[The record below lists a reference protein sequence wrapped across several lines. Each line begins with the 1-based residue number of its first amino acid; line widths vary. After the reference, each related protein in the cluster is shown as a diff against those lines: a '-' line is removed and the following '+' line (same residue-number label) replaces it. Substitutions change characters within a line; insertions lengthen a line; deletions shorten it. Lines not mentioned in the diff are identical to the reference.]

1 MKRKTLKRKISIVGI
16 LVFVSMIV
24 YSCWQ
29 DEWSSNV
36 TDEVIFDSNKELTI
50 AKAEQWYNA
59 TNSSATTVRS
69 LSADGRIPAK
79 PNWNKAKESRKGDLE
94 VVETTLMTSG
104 STFFMDNE
112 TKEKYKLQDDFDK
125 IYNDIAV
132 DDSLE
137 SIFAGA
143 AKEFGINENFL
154 KAVAKAESGFDPD
167 AVSGCGA
174 QGIMQLMPFTS
185 ESYGVTDPFDAK
197 QNIYAGAQ
205 LLSELLDNY
214 NGNATLALAAY
225 NAGSGSVQKY
235 GGVPPYDETVNYIN
249 KINDILGGSLAGDS
263 KTIDGASTTDFS
275 VAQNVIAPDIEIKK
289 STLGTSAEAGKLI
302 GTIST
307 NNDDRLSV
315 GLYNVVTDNDSD
327 VIKNMDVGRKLPDN
341 DMAENS
347 TGYIYS
353 GKELSYD
360 AMTANVNFLNNAS
373 YDSVYKNDP
382 QSIYQAQASV
392 ISPLVL
398 KLLDL

>member
-1 MKRKTLKRKISIVGI
+1 MSTVNNISPIDGSAY
-16 LVFVSMIV
+16 LVSTGNSV
-24 YSCWQ
+24 
-29 DEWSSNV
+29 
-36 TDEVIFDSNKELTI
+36 
-50 AKAEQWYNA
+50 NA
-59 TNSSATTVRS
+59 T
-69 LSADGRIPAK
+69 
-79 PNWNKAKESRKGDLE
+79 
-94 VVETTLMTSG
+94 SG
-104 STFFMDNE
+104 T
-112 TKEKYKLQDDFDK
+112 DFDK

-263 KTIDGASTTDFS
+263 KTVDGASTTDFS
-275 VAQNVIAPDIEIKK
+275 VAQNVIAPNIEIKK

-302 GTIST
+302 GTISA

-341 DMAENS
+341 GMAENS

>member
-1 MKRKTLKRKISIVGI
+1 MSTVNNISPIDGSAY
-16 LVFVSMIV
+16 LVSTGNSV
-24 YSCWQ
+24 
-29 DEWSSNV
+29 
-36 TDEVIFDSNKELTI
+36 
-50 AKAEQWYNA
+50 NA
-59 TNSSATTVRS
+59 T
-69 LSADGRIPAK
+69 
-79 PNWNKAKESRKGDLE
+79 
-94 VVETTLMTSG
+94 SG
-104 STFFMDNE
+104 T
-112 TKEKYKLQDDFDK
+112 DFDK

-154 KAVAKAESGFDPD
+154 KAVAK

-263 KTIDGASTTDFS
+263 KTVDGASTTDFS

>member
-1 MKRKTLKRKISIVGI
+1 MSTVNNISPIDGSAY
-16 LVFVSMIV
+16 LVSTGNSV
-24 YSCWQ
+24 
-29 DEWSSNV
+29 
-36 TDEVIFDSNKELTI
+36 
-50 AKAEQWYNA
+50 NA
-59 TNSSATTVRS
+59 T
-69 LSADGRIPAK
+69 
-79 PNWNKAKESRKGDLE
+79 
-94 VVETTLMTSG
+94 SG
-104 STFFMDNE
+104 T
-112 TKEKYKLQDDFDK
+112 DFDK

-263 KTIDGASTTDFS
+263 KTVDGASTTDFS

-373 YDSVYKNDP
+373 YDAVYKNDP

>member
-1 MKRKTLKRKISIVGI
+1 MSTVNNISPIDGSAY
-16 LVFVSMIV
+16 LVSTGNSV
-24 YSCWQ
+24 
-29 DEWSSNV
+29 
-36 TDEVIFDSNKELTI
+36 
-50 AKAEQWYNA
+50 NA
-59 TNSSATTVRS
+59 T
-69 LSADGRIPAK
+69 
-79 PNWNKAKESRKGDLE
+79 
-94 VVETTLMTSG
+94 SG
-104 STFFMDNE
+104 T
-112 TKEKYKLQDDFDK
+112 DFDK

-263 KTIDGASTTDFS
+263 KTVDGASTTDFS

-302 GTIST
+302 GTISA

-360 AMTANVNFLNNAS
+360 AMKANVNFLNNAS

>member
-1 MKRKTLKRKISIVGI
+1 MSTVNNISPIDGSAY
-16 LVFVSMIV
+16 LVSTGNSV
-24 YSCWQ
+24 
-29 DEWSSNV
+29 
-36 TDEVIFDSNKELTI
+36 
-50 AKAEQWYNA
+50 NA
-59 TNSSATTVRS
+59 T
-69 LSADGRIPAK
+69 
-79 PNWNKAKESRKGDLE
+79 
-94 VVETTLMTSG
+94 SG
-104 STFFMDNE
+104 T
-112 TKEKYKLQDDFDK
+112 DFDK

-307 NNDDRLSV
+307 NNDDRLLV

>member
-1 MKRKTLKRKISIVGI
+1 MSTVNNISPIDGSAY
-16 LVFVSMIV
+16 LVSTGNSV
-24 YSCWQ
+24 
-29 DEWSSNV
+29 
-36 TDEVIFDSNKELTI
+36 
-50 AKAEQWYNA
+50 NA
-59 TNSSATTVRS
+59 T
-69 LSADGRIPAK
+69 
-79 PNWNKAKESRKGDLE
+79 
-94 VVETTLMTSG
+94 SG
-104 STFFMDNE
+104 T
-112 TKEKYKLQDDFDK
+112 DFDK

-263 KTIDGASTTDFS
+263 KTVDGASTTDFS

-302 GTIST
+302 GTNSA

-327 VIKNMDVGRKLPDN
+327 VIKNMDVERKLPDN

>member
-1 MKRKTLKRKISIVGI
+1 MNTVNNISPIDGNAY
-16 LVFVSMIV
+16 LVS
-24 YSCWQ
+24 
-29 DEWSSNV
+29 
-36 TDEVIFDSNKELTI
+36 TG
-50 AKAEQWYNA
+50 
-59 TNSSATTVRS
+59 NSINTA
-69 LSADGRIPAK
+69 
-79 PNWNKAKESRKGDLE
+79 
-94 VVETTLMTSG
+94 SG
-104 STFFMDNE
+104 T
-112 TKEKYKLQDDFDK
+112 DFDK

-137 SIFAGA
+137 NIFAGA

-263 KTIDGASTTDFS
+263 KTVDGASTTDLS

-289 STLGTSAEAGKLI
+289 STSGTSAEAGKLI
-302 GTIST
+302 GTISA
-307 NNDDRLSV
+307 NNDDKLSV

-373 YDSVYKNDP
+373 YDSVYRNDP

-398 KLLDL
+398 KLLNL

>member
-1 MKRKTLKRKISIVGI
+1 MSTVNNISPIDGSAY
-16 LVFVSMIV
+16 LVSTGNSV
-24 YSCWQ
+24 
-29 DEWSSNV
+29 
-36 TDEVIFDSNKELTI
+36 
-50 AKAEQWYNA
+50 NA
-59 TNSSATTVRS
+59 T
-69 LSADGRIPAK
+69 
-79 PNWNKAKESRKGDLE
+79 
-94 VVETTLMTSG
+94 SG
-104 STFFMDNE
+104 T
-112 TKEKYKLQDDFDK
+112 DFDK

-143 AKEFGINENFL
+143 AKEFEINENFL

-263 KTIDGASTTDFS
+263 KTVDGASTTDFS

-289 STLGTSAEAGKLI
+289 STLGTSVEAGKLI

-341 DMAENS
+341 GMAENS

>member
-1 MKRKTLKRKISIVGI
+1 MSTVNNISPIDGSAY
-16 LVFVSMIV
+16 LVSTGNSV
-24 YSCWQ
+24 
-29 DEWSSNV
+29 
-36 TDEVIFDSNKELTI
+36 
-50 AKAEQWYNA
+50 NA
-59 TNSSATTVRS
+59 T
-69 LSADGRIPAK
+69 
-79 PNWNKAKESRKGDLE
+79 
-94 VVETTLMTSG
+94 SG
-104 STFFMDNE
+104 T
-112 TKEKYKLQDDFDK
+112 DFDK

-275 VAQNVIAPDIEIKK
+275 VVQNVIAPDIEIKK

>member
-1 MKRKTLKRKISIVGI
+1 MSTVNNISPIDGSAY
-16 LVFVSMIV
+16 LVSTGNSV
-24 YSCWQ
+24 
-29 DEWSSNV
+29 
-36 TDEVIFDSNKELTI
+36 
-50 AKAEQWYNA
+50 NA
-59 TNSSATTVRS
+59 T
-69 LSADGRIPAK
+69 
-79 PNWNKAKESRKGDLE
+79 
-94 VVETTLMTSG
+94 SG
-104 STFFMDNE
+104 T
-112 TKEKYKLQDDFDK
+112 DFDK

-263 KTIDGASTTDFS
+263 KTVDGASTTDFS

-360 AMTANVNFLNNAS
+360 DMTANVNFLNNAS

>member
-1 MKRKTLKRKISIVGI
+1 MSTVNNISPIDGSAY
-16 LVFVSMIV
+16 LVSTGNSV
-24 YSCWQ
+24 
-29 DEWSSNV
+29 
-36 TDEVIFDSNKELTI
+36 
-50 AKAEQWYNA
+50 NA
-59 TNSSATTVRS
+59 T
-69 LSADGRIPAK
+69 
-79 PNWNKAKESRKGDLE
+79 
-94 VVETTLMTSG
+94 SG
-104 STFFMDNE
+104 T
-112 TKEKYKLQDDFDK
+112 DFDK

-137 SIFAGA
+137 SIFVGA

-347 TGYIYS
+347 IGYIYS

>member
-1 MKRKTLKRKISIVGI
+1 MSTVNNISPIDGSAY
-16 LVFVSMIV
+16 LVSTGNSV
-24 YSCWQ
+24 
-29 DEWSSNV
+29 
-36 TDEVIFDSNKELTI
+36 
-50 AKAEQWYNA
+50 NA
-59 TNSSATTVRS
+59 TS
-69 LSADGRIPAK
+69 
-79 PNWNKAKESRKGDLE
+79 
-94 VVETTLMTSG
+94 ET
-104 STFFMDNE
+104 
-112 TKEKYKLQDDFDK
+112 DFDK

-143 AKEFGINENFL
+143 AEEFGINENFL

-235 GGVPPYDETVNYIN
+235 GGVPPYDETVNYIS
-249 KINDILGGSLAGDS
+249 KINDILGGALSGDS
-263 KTIDGASTTDFS
+263 KTIDGSSRTDFS
-275 VAQNVIAPDIEIKK
+275 TAQNVNAPDIEVKR
-289 STLGTSAEAGKLI
+289 STSGTSADAGKLFQ
-302 GTIST
+302 TIST
-307 NNDDRLSV
+307 DKDDKLSA
-315 GLYNVVTDNDSD
+315 GLYNIVTDNDSD
-327 VIKNMDVGRKLPDN
+327 VIKNMDMEQKLLDN
-341 DMAENS
+341 DTVKDS

-353 GKELSYD
+353 GNGIVYD
-360 AMTANVNFLNNAS
+360 AMAANVNLLNNTS
-373 YDSVYKNDP
+373 YDSMYKNDP
-382 QSIYQAQASV
+382 LSIYQAQASV

>member
-1 MKRKTLKRKISIVGI
+1 MSTVNNISPIDGSAY
-16 LVFVSMIV
+16 LVSTGNSV
-24 YSCWQ
+24 
-29 DEWSSNV
+29 
-36 TDEVIFDSNKELTI
+36 
-50 AKAEQWYNA
+50 NA
-59 TNSSATTVRS
+59 T
-69 LSADGRIPAK
+69 
-79 PNWNKAKESRKGDLE
+79 
-94 VVETTLMTSG
+94 SG
-104 STFFMDNE
+104 T
-112 TKEKYKLQDDFDK
+112 DFDK

-143 AKEFGINENFL
+143 AEEFGINENFL

-235 GGVPPYDETVNYIN
+235 GGVPPYDETVNYIS
-249 KINDILGGSLAGDS
+249 KINDILGGALSGDS
-263 KTIDGASTTDFS
+263 KTIDGSSRTDFS
-275 VAQNVIAPDIEIKK
+275 TAQNVNAPDIEVKRNT
-289 STLGTSAEAGKLI
+289 SGTSADAGKLFQ
-302 GTIST
+302 TIST
-307 NNDDRLSV
+307 DKDDKLSA
-315 GLYNVVTDNDSD
+315 GLYNIVTDNDSD
-327 VIKNMDVGRKLPDN
+327 VIKNMDMEQKLLDN
-341 DMAENS
+341 DTVKDI
-347 TGYIYS
+347 TGYIYL
-353 GKELSYD
+353 GNGISYD
-360 AMTANVNFLNNAS
+360 AMAANVNLLNNTS
-373 YDSVYKNDP
+373 YDSMYKNDP
-382 QSIYQAQASV
+382 LSIYQAQASV

>member
-1 MKRKTLKRKISIVGI
+1 MSTVNNISPIDGSAY
-16 LVFVSMIV
+16 LVSTGNSV
-24 YSCWQ
+24 
-29 DEWSSNV
+29 
-36 TDEVIFDSNKELTI
+36 
-50 AKAEQWYNA
+50 NA
-59 TNSSATTVRS
+59 T
-69 LSADGRIPAK
+69 
-79 PNWNKAKESRKGDLE
+79 
-94 VVETTLMTSG
+94 SG
-104 STFFMDNE
+104 T
-112 TKEKYKLQDDFDK
+112 DFDK

-289 STLGTSAEAGKLI
+289 STLGTSVEAGKLI

>member
-1 MKRKTLKRKISIVGI
+1 MSTVNNISPIDGSAY
-16 LVFVSMIV
+16 LVSTGNSV
-24 YSCWQ
+24 
-29 DEWSSNV
+29 
-36 TDEVIFDSNKELTI
+36 
-50 AKAEQWYNA
+50 NA
-59 TNSSATTVRS
+59 T
-69 LSADGRIPAK
+69 
-79 PNWNKAKESRKGDLE
+79 
-94 VVETTLMTSG
+94 SG
-104 STFFMDNE
+104 T
-112 TKEKYKLQDDFDK
+112 DFDK

-263 KTIDGASTTDFS
+263 KTVDGASTTDFS

-302 GTIST
+302 GTISA

-341 DMAENS
+341 GMAENS

-353 GKELSYD
+353 GKEQSYD

>member
-1 MKRKTLKRKISIVGI
+1 MSTVNNISPIDGSAY
-16 LVFVSMIV
+16 LVSTGNSV
-24 YSCWQ
+24 
-29 DEWSSNV
+29 
-36 TDEVIFDSNKELTI
+36 
-50 AKAEQWYNA
+50 NA
-59 TNSSATTVRS
+59 T
-69 LSADGRIPAK
+69 
-79 PNWNKAKESRKGDLE
+79 
-94 VVETTLMTSG
+94 SG
-104 STFFMDNE
+104 T
-112 TKEKYKLQDDFDK
+112 DFDK

-263 KTIDGASTTDFS
+263 KTVDGASTTDFS

-302 GTIST
+302 GTISA

>member
-1 MKRKTLKRKISIVGI
+1 MSTVNNISPIDGSAY
-16 LVFVSMIV
+16 LVSTGNSV
-24 YSCWQ
+24 
-29 DEWSSNV
+29 
-36 TDEVIFDSNKELTI
+36 
-50 AKAEQWYNA
+50 NA
-59 TNSSATTVRS
+59 T
-69 LSADGRIPAK
+69 
-79 PNWNKAKESRKGDLE
+79 
-94 VVETTLMTSG
+94 SG
-104 STFFMDNE
+104 T
-112 TKEKYKLQDDFDK
+112 DFDK

-154 KAVAKAESGFDPD
+154 KAVAMAESGFDPV

-263 KTIDGASTTDFS
+263 KTVDGASTTDFS

-302 GTIST
+302 GTISA

-341 DMAENS
+341 GMAENS

>member
-1 MKRKTLKRKISIVGI
+1 MSTVNNISPIDGSAY
-16 LVFVSMIV
+16 LVSTGN
-24 YSCWQ
+24 
-29 DEWSSNV
+29 NV
-36 TDEVIFDSNKELTI
+36 
-50 AKAEQWYNA
+50 NA
-59 TNSSATTVRS
+59 T
-69 LSADGRIPAK
+69 
-79 PNWNKAKESRKGDLE
+79 
-94 VVETTLMTSG
+94 SG
-104 STFFMDNE
+104 T
-112 TKEKYKLQDDFDK
+112 DFDK

-263 KTIDGASTTDFS
+263 KTVDGASTTDFS

>member
-1 MKRKTLKRKISIVGI
+1 MNTVNNISPIDGNTY
-16 LVFVSMIV
+16 LVS
-24 YSCWQ
+24 
-29 DEWSSNV
+29 
-36 TDEVIFDSNKELTI
+36 TG
-50 AKAEQWYNA
+50 
-59 TNSSATTVRS
+59 NSVNTA
-69 LSADGRIPAK
+69 
-79 PNWNKAKESRKGDLE
+79 
-94 VVETTLMTSG
+94 SG
-104 STFFMDNE
+104 T
-112 TKEKYKLQDDFDK
+112 DFDK

-137 SIFAGA
+137 NIFAGA

-235 GGVPPYDETVNYIN
+235 GGVPPYDETVNYIS
-249 KINDILGGSLAGDS
+249 KINDILGGALSGDS
-263 KTIDGASTTDFS
+263 KTIDGSSRTDFS
-275 VAQNVIAPDIEIKK
+275 TAQNVNAPDIEVKRNT
-289 STLGTSAEAGKLI
+289 SGTSADAGKLFQ
-302 GTIST
+302 TIST
-307 NNDDRLSV
+307 DKDDKLSA
-315 GLYNVVTDNDSD
+315 GLYNIVTDNDSD
-327 VIKNMDVGRKLPDN
+327 VIKNMDMEQKLLDN
-341 DMAENS
+341 DTVKDI

-353 GKELSYD
+353 GNGISYD
-360 AMTANVNFLNNAS
+360 AMAANVNLLNNTS
-373 YDSVYKNDP
+373 YDSMYKNDP
-382 QSIYQAQASV
+382 LSIYQAQASV

>member
-1 MKRKTLKRKISIVGI
+1 MSIVNNISPIDGSAY
-16 LVFVSMIV
+16 LVSTGNSV
-24 YSCWQ
+24 
-29 DEWSSNV
+29 
-36 TDEVIFDSNKELTI
+36 
-50 AKAEQWYNA
+50 NA
-59 TNSSATTVRS
+59 T
-69 LSADGRIPAK
+69 
-79 PNWNKAKESRKGDLE
+79 
-94 VVETTLMTSG
+94 SG
-104 STFFMDNE
+104 T
-112 TKEKYKLQDDFDK
+112 DFDK

-263 KTIDGASTTDFS
+263 KTVDGASTTDFS

-302 GTIST
+302 GTISA

>member
-1 MKRKTLKRKISIVGI
+1 MSTVNNISPIDGSAY
-16 LVFVSMIV
+16 LVSTGNSV
-24 YSCWQ
+24 
-29 DEWSSNV
+29 
-36 TDEVIFDSNKELTI
+36 
-50 AKAEQWYNA
+50 NA
-59 TNSSATTVRS
+59 T
-69 LSADGRIPAK
+69 
-79 PNWNKAKESRKGDLE
+79 
-94 VVETTLMTSG
+94 SG
-104 STFFMDNE
+104 T
-112 TKEKYKLQDDFDK
+112 DFDK

-302 GTIST
+302 GTISA

-341 DMAENS
+341 GMAENS

>member
-1 MKRKTLKRKISIVGI
+1 MNTVNNIRPIDGNAY
-16 LVFVSMIV
+16 LVS
-24 YSCWQ
+24 
-29 DEWSSNV
+29 
-36 TDEVIFDSNKELTI
+36 TG
-50 AKAEQWYNA
+50 
-59 TNSSATTVRS
+59 NSVNTA
-69 LSADGRIPAK
+69 
-79 PNWNKAKESRKGDLE
+79 
-94 VVETTLMTSG
+94 SG
-104 STFFMDNE
+104 T
-112 TKEKYKLQDDFDK
+112 DFDK

-137 SIFAGA
+137 NIFAGA

-263 KTIDGASTTDFS
+263 KTVDGASTTDFS

-341 DMAENS
+341 DMVENS

-360 AMTANVNFLNNAS
+360 AMTANANFLNNAS

>member
-1 MKRKTLKRKISIVGI
+1 MSTVNNISPIDGSAY
-16 LVFVSMIV
+16 LVSTGNSV
-24 YSCWQ
+24 
-29 DEWSSNV
+29 
-36 TDEVIFDSNKELTI
+36 
-50 AKAEQWYNA
+50 NA
-59 TNSSATTVRS
+59 T
-69 LSADGRIPAK
+69 
-79 PNWNKAKESRKGDLE
+79 
-94 VVETTLMTSG
+94 SG
-104 STFFMDNE
+104 T
-112 TKEKYKLQDDFDK
+112 DFDK

-263 KTIDGASTTDFS
+263 KTVDGASTTDFS

-302 GTIST
+302 GTISA

-315 GLYNVVTDNDSD
+315 GLYNVVTENDSD

-341 DMAENS
+341 GMAENS

>member
-1 MKRKTLKRKISIVGI
+1 MSTVNNISPIDGSAY
-16 LVFVSMIV
+16 LVSTGNSV
-24 YSCWQ
+24 
-29 DEWSSNV
+29 
-36 TDEVIFDSNKELTI
+36 
-50 AKAEQWYNA
+50 NA
-59 TNSSATTVRS
+59 T
-69 LSADGRIPAK
+69 
-79 PNWNKAKESRKGDLE
+79 
-94 VVETTLMTSG
+94 SG
-104 STFFMDNE
+104 T
-112 TKEKYKLQDDFDK
+112 DFDK

-174 QGIMQLMPFTS
+174 QGIMQLTPFTA
-185 ESYGVTDPFDAK
+185 ESHRVTDPFDAK

>member
-1 MKRKTLKRKISIVGI
+1 MSTVNNISPIDGSAY
-16 LVFVSMIV
+16 LVSTGNSV
-24 YSCWQ
+24 
-29 DEWSSNV
+29 
-36 TDEVIFDSNKELTI
+36 
-50 AKAEQWYNA
+50 NA
-59 TNSSATTVRS
+59 T
-69 LSADGRIPAK
+69 
-79 PNWNKAKESRKGDLE
+79 
-94 VVETTLMTSG
+94 SG
-104 STFFMDNE
+104 T
-112 TKEKYKLQDDFDK
+112 DFDK

-263 KTIDGASTTDFS
+263 KTVDGASTTDFS

-289 STLGTSAEAGKLI
+289 STFGTSAEAGKLI
-302 GTIST
+302 GTISA

-360 AMTANVNFLNNAS
+360 AITANVNFLNNAS

>member
-1 MKRKTLKRKISIVGI
+1 MSTVNNISPIDGSAY
-16 LVFVSMIV
+16 LVSTGNSV
-24 YSCWQ
+24 
-29 DEWSSNV
+29 
-36 TDEVIFDSNKELTI
+36 
-50 AKAEQWYNA
+50 NA
-59 TNSSATTVRS
+59 T
-69 LSADGRIPAK
+69 
-79 PNWNKAKESRKGDLE
+79 
-94 VVETTLMTSG
+94 SG
-104 STFFMDNE
+104 T
-112 TKEKYKLQDDFDK
+112 DFDK

-263 KTIDGASTTDFS
+263 KTVDGASTTDFS

-341 DMAENS
+341 DMVENS

>member
-1 MKRKTLKRKISIVGI
+1 MNTINNIIPIDGNAY
-16 LVFVSMIV
+16 LVS
-24 YSCWQ
+24 
-29 DEWSSNV
+29 
-36 TDEVIFDSNKELTI
+36 TG
-50 AKAEQWYNA
+50 
-59 TNSSATTVRS
+59 NSVNTA
-69 LSADGRIPAK
+69 
-79 PNWNKAKESRKGDLE
+79 
-94 VVETTLMTSG
+94 SG
-104 STFFMDNE
+104 T
-112 TKEKYKLQDDFDK
+112 DFDK

-137 SIFAGA
+137 NIFAGA

-249 KINDILGGSLAGDS
+249 KINDILGGALAGDS
-263 KTIDGASTTDFS
+263 KTVDGASTTDFS
-275 VAQNVIAPDIEIKK
+275 DAQNVSAPDIEIKR
-289 STLGTSAEAGKLI
+289 STSGTSAGAGKLI
-302 GTIST
+302 RTISA
-307 NNDDRLSV
+307 NDDDKLSAE
-315 GLYNVVTDNDSD
+315 LYNVVTDNDSD
-327 VIKNMDVGRKLPDN
+327 VIKNMEVGQKLPDN
-341 DMAENS
+341 DMVENS

-373 YDSVYKNDP
+373 YDSAYKNDP

>member
-1 MKRKTLKRKISIVGI
+1 MSTVNNISPIDGSAY
-16 LVFVSMIV
+16 LVSTGNSV
-24 YSCWQ
+24 
-29 DEWSSNV
+29 
-36 TDEVIFDSNKELTI
+36 
-50 AKAEQWYNA
+50 NA
-59 TNSSATTVRS
+59 T
-69 LSADGRIPAK
+69 
-79 PNWNKAKESRKGDLE
+79 
-94 VVETTLMTSG
+94 SG
-104 STFFMDNE
+104 T
-112 TKEKYKLQDDFDK
+112 DFDK

-263 KTIDGASTTDFS
+263 KTVDGASTTDFS

-302 GTIST
+302 GTIS
-307 NNDDRLSV
+307 
-315 GLYNVVTDNDSD
+315 
-327 VIKNMDVGRKLPDN
+327 I
-341 DMAENS
+341 
-347 TGYIYS
+347 
-353 GKELSYD
+353 
-360 AMTANVNFLNNAS
+360 
-373 YDSVYKNDP
+373 
-382 QSIYQAQASV
+382 
-392 ISPLVL
+392 ISRIV
-398 KLLDL
+398 

>member
-1 MKRKTLKRKISIVGI
+1 MSTVNNISPIDGSAY
-16 LVFVSMIV
+16 LVSTGNSV
-24 YSCWQ
+24 
-29 DEWSSNV
+29 
-36 TDEVIFDSNKELTI
+36 
-50 AKAEQWYNA
+50 NA
-59 TNSSATTVRS
+59 T
-69 LSADGRIPAK
+69 
-79 PNWNKAKESRKGDLE
+79 
-94 VVETTLMTSG
+94 SG
-104 STFFMDNE
+104 T
-112 TKEKYKLQDDFDK
+112 DFDK

-143 AKEFGINENFL
+143 AEEFGINENFL

-263 KTIDGASTTDFS
+263 KTVDGASTTDFS

-302 GTIST
+302 GTISA

>member
-1 MKRKTLKRKISIVGI
+1 MSTVNNISPIDGSVY
-16 LVFVSMIV
+16 LVSTGNSV
-24 YSCWQ
+24 
-29 DEWSSNV
+29 
-36 TDEVIFDSNKELTI
+36 
-50 AKAEQWYNA
+50 NA
-59 TNSSATTVRS
+59 T
-69 LSADGRIPAK
+69 
-79 PNWNKAKESRKGDLE
+79 
-94 VVETTLMTSG
+94 SG
-104 STFFMDNE
+104 T
-112 TKEKYKLQDDFDK
+112 DFDK

-143 AKEFGINENFL
+143 AEEFGINENFL

-235 GGVPPYDETVNYIN
+235 GGVPPYDETVNYIS
-249 KINDILGGSLAGDS
+249 KINDILGGALSGDS
-263 KTIDGASTTDFS
+263 KTIDGSSRTDFS
-275 VAQNVIAPDIEIKK
+275 TAQNVNAPDIEVKRNT
-289 STLGTSAEAGKLI
+289 SGTSADAGKLFQ
-302 GTIST
+302 TIST
-307 NNDDRLSV
+307 DKDDKLSA
-315 GLYNVVTDNDSD
+315 GLYNIVTDNDSD
-327 VIKNMDVGRKLPDN
+327 VIKNMDMEQKLLDN
-341 DMAENS
+341 DTVKDI

-353 GKELSYD
+353 GNGISYD
-360 AMTANVNFLNNAS
+360 AMAANVNLLNNTS
-373 YDSVYKNDP
+373 YDSMYKNDP
-382 QSIYQAQASV
+382 LSIYQAQASV

>member
-1 MKRKTLKRKISIVGI
+1 MNTVNNIRPIDGNAY
-16 LVFVSMIV
+16 LVSTGNSV
-24 YSCWQ
+24 
-29 DEWSSNV
+29 
-36 TDEVIFDSNKELTI
+36 
-50 AKAEQWYNA
+50 NA
-59 TNSSATTVRS
+59 T
-69 LSADGRIPAK
+69 
-79 PNWNKAKESRKGDLE
+79 
-94 VVETTLMTSG
+94 SG
-104 STFFMDNE
+104 T
-112 TKEKYKLQDDFDK
+112 DFDK

-263 KTIDGASTTDFS
+263 KTVDGASTTDFS

-302 GTIST
+302 GTISA

-382 QSIYQAQASV
+382 QSI
-392 ISPLVL
+392 
-398 KLLDL
+398 

>member
-1 MKRKTLKRKISIVGI
+1 MSTVNNIGPIDGSAY
-16 LVFVSMIV
+16 LVSTGNSV
-24 YSCWQ
+24 
-29 DEWSSNV
+29 
-36 TDEVIFDSNKELTI
+36 
-50 AKAEQWYNA
+50 NA
-59 TNSSATTVRS
+59 T
-69 LSADGRIPAK
+69 
-79 PNWNKAKESRKGDLE
+79 
-94 VVETTLMTSG
+94 SG
-104 STFFMDNE
+104 T
-112 TKEKYKLQDDFDK
+112 DFDK

-263 KTIDGASTTDFS
+263 KTVDGASTTDFS

-302 GTIST
+302 GTISA

>member
-1 MKRKTLKRKISIVGI
+1 MSTVNNISPIDGSAY
-16 LVFVSMIV
+16 LVSTGNSV
-24 YSCWQ
+24 
-29 DEWSSNV
+29 
-36 TDEVIFDSNKELTI
+36 
-50 AKAEQWYNA
+50 NA
-59 TNSSATTVRS
+59 T
-69 LSADGRIPAK
+69 
-79 PNWNKAKESRKGDLE
+79 
-94 VVETTLMTSG
+94 SG
-104 STFFMDNE
+104 T
-112 TKEKYKLQDDFDK
+112 DFDK

-263 KTIDGASTTDFS
+263 KTVDGASTTDFS

-382 QSIYQAQASV
+382 QSIYQAQASGM
-392 ISPLVL
+392 SPLVL
-398 KLLDL
+398 KLLDLQS

>member
-1 MKRKTLKRKISIVGI
+1 MSTVNNISPIDGSAY
-16 LVFVSMIV
+16 LVSTGNSV
-24 YSCWQ
+24 
-29 DEWSSNV
+29 
-36 TDEVIFDSNKELTI
+36 
-50 AKAEQWYNA
+50 NA
-59 TNSSATTVRS
+59 T
-69 LSADGRIPAK
+69 
-79 PNWNKAKESRKGDLE
+79 
-94 VVETTLMTSG
+94 SG
-104 STFFMDNE
+104 T
-112 TKEKYKLQDDFDK
+112 DFDK

-214 NGNATLALAAY
+214 NGNAR
-225 NAGSGSVQKY
+225 SGSVQKY

>member
-1 MKRKTLKRKISIVGI
+1 MSTVNNISPIDGSAY
-16 LVFVSMIV
+16 LVSTGNSV
-24 YSCWQ
+24 
-29 DEWSSNV
+29 
-36 TDEVIFDSNKELTI
+36 
-50 AKAEQWYNA
+50 NA
-59 TNSSATTVRS
+59 T
-69 LSADGRIPAK
+69 
-79 PNWNKAKESRKGDLE
+79 
-94 VVETTLMTSG
+94 SG
-104 STFFMDNE
+104 T
-112 TKEKYKLQDDFDK
+112 DFDK

-154 KAVAKAESGFDPD
+154 KAVAKAESGFDTD

-263 KTIDGASTTDFS
+263 KTVDGASTTDFS

-302 GTIST
+302 GTISA

-341 DMAENS
+341 GMAENS

>member
-1 MKRKTLKRKISIVGI
+1 MSTVNNISPIDGSAY
-16 LVFVSMIV
+16 LVSTGNSV
-24 YSCWQ
+24 
-29 DEWSSNV
+29 
-36 TDEVIFDSNKELTI
+36 
-50 AKAEQWYNA
+50 NA
-59 TNSSATTVRS
+59 T
-69 LSADGRIPAK
+69 
-79 PNWNKAKESRKGDLE
+79 
-94 VVETTLMTSG
+94 SG
-104 STFFMDNE
+104 T
-112 TKEKYKLQDDFDK
+112 DFDK

-154 KAVAKAESGFDPD
+154 KAVAMAESGFDPD

-263 KTIDGASTTDFS
+263 KTVDGASTTDFS

-302 GTIST
+302 GTISA

-341 DMAENS
+341 GMAENS

>member
-1 MKRKTLKRKISIVGI
+1 MSTVNNISPIDGSAY
-16 LVFVSMIV
+16 LVSTGNSV
-24 YSCWQ
+24 
-29 DEWSSNV
+29 
-36 TDEVIFDSNKELTI
+36 
-50 AKAEQWYNA
+50 NA
-59 TNSSATTVRS
+59 T
-69 LSADGRIPAK
+69 
-79 PNWNKAKESRKGDLE
+79 
-94 VVETTLMTSG
+94 SG
-104 STFFMDNE
+104 T
-112 TKEKYKLQDDFDK
+112 DFDK

-154 KAVAKAESGFDPD
+154 KAVAKAESGFDSD

-263 KTIDGASTTDFS
+263 KTVDGASTTDFS

-302 GTIST
+302 GTISA

-382 QSIYQAQASV
+382 LSIYQAQASV